1 MRKSII
7 YTAAIVLALSIVG
20 CGNKE
25 GAAKEQTKQETVK
38 GEKKEAKKEAA
49 KKETKKKETVKKK
62 SSSKK
67 GFLKP
72 TATGLPYE
80 MLVVMDDDQWERPL
94 GRAVFNVLDTDVPG
108 LPQSERSFRI
118 TRVNPEGMSSNM
130 FRIMRNIIK
139 VDIQKIYTQP
149 KLKFARDVYS
159 QPQMVMTLQAPDEA
173 SLAQYVEE
181 NAQSIIDFFTRAEM
195 NREIANLREEHNPD
209 VSRLAKEIL
218 GVDVWVPWEVNK
230 YKKGKDFLWAST
242 NSEKKDMNI
251 VVYSYPYT
259 DAKTFTLDYFLNKRD
274 SVMKVNIPGGPEGSY
289 MTTQHDYVYVKDA
302 TVHGKYAQVARGL
315 WRVQGDRMGG
325 PFVSHSRVDE
335 VNGRVVV
342 VEAFIYAPESLKRD
356 LMRRMEAAL
365 YTLQLP
371 QQQPVEELS
380 YSLDEIVIEPE
391 IKI

>member
-1 MRKSII
+1 MKKSII
-7 YTAAIVLALSIVG
+7 YTAALMLTLSIAS

-25 GAAKEQTKQETVK
+25 GVAKEQLQQEAVK
-38 GEKKEAKKEAA
+38 GEKKEVKKEVR
-49 KKETKKKETVKKK
+49 KKETVKKK

-67 GFLKP
+67 GLLMP
-72 TATGLPYE
+72 NATGLPYE
-80 MLVVMDDDQWERPL
+80 MLVVMDDAQWERPL

-118 TRVNPEGMSSNM
+118 TRVKPEGMNSNM

-139 VDIQKIYTQP
+139 VDIQNIYTQP
-149 KLKFARDVYS
+149 KFKFARNVYS
-159 QPQMVMTLQAPDEA
+159 YPQMVMTLQAPDEA
-173 SLAQYVEE
+173 SLAKYVEE
-181 NAQSIIDFFTRAEM
+181 NAQSILDFFTRAEM

-218 GVDVWVPWEVNK
+218 DVDVWVPWEVNK

-242 NSEKKDMNI
+242 NSEKRDMNI

-259 DAKTFTLDYFLNKRD
+259 DTNTFTLEYFLNKRD

-289 MTTQHDYVYVKDA
+289 MATQRDYVYVKDG
-302 TVHGKYAQVARGL
+302 TVHGKYAQIARGL

-371 QQQPVEELS
+371 EQPEVNSLS
-380 YSLDEIVIEPE
+380 YDLDEIVIEPE
-391 IKI
+391 IKK